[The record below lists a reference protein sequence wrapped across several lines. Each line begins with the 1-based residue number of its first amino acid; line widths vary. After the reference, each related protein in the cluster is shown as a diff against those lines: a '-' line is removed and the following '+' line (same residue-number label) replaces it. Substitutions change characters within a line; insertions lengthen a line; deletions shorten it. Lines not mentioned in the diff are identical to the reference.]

1 VRFVPPDDGQQVTM
15 GLALQQCKTDL
26 VNLKGKLNTPWS
38 FGAFVDTVFGSD
50 NSDRAADGA
59 YLQWSNQVDALGSSQ
74 WNATVN
80 GEMALESW
88 FSIARALHDAIT
100 STAKD
105 ADNWQWQGVVSQ
117 TAAAT
122 VEDLKNKLPDAP
134 TVAVGGIV
142 VVIGLIAL
150 AVILVKVR

>member
-1 VRFVPPDDGQQVTM
+1 M

-26 VNLKGKLNTPWS
+26 VNLKGKLNSQWS
-38 FGAFVDTVFGSD
+38 FGAFVDNIFGSD
-50 NSDRAADGA
+50 NSDRAANGA

-88 FSIARALHDAIT
+88 FSIARALHDSIT

-122 VEDLKNKLPDAP
+122 VDDVEEDAKQVAEAA
-134 TVAVGGIV
+134 AVGAGFGTV
-142 VVIGLIAL
+142 L
-150 AVILVKVR
+150 ILVVAIAYILFATRRVA